1 MNEISKVTTY
11 FLSVGRCVVMVSGG
25 CIGSYSALRTTKQ
38 ESNINKDNVGA
49 YVASF
54 PAYFRIM
61 LLPPVRMGRS

>member
-1 MNEISKVTTY
+1 
-11 FLSVGRCVVMVSGG
+11 MVIASGG

-38 ESNINKDNVGA
+38 EYKKKGVGA

-61 LLPPVRMGRS
+61 LLPPVNRVGRSSIQGR